1 MALGATVFRFKI
13 TVSDVDRSVYE
24 TLDLR
29 VARHPSESQRFLLLR
44 VLAYS
49 LSACE
54 GLAFS
59 KGGLSDVDEPP
70 LSVRDPTGV
79 FLAWIDIG
87 APSADR
93 LHKASKAARTVSIFT
108 AHDMT
113 MLRREAS
120 SRPIHRIEDIE
131 VWRVEPALL
140 DALEPH
146 IDRHTELEVT
156 RNDGRLYVTVS
167 GQVLEGAIDRESL
180 TSVPGRQ

>member
-1 MALGATVFRFKI
+1 MALGATVHRFKV
-13 TVSDVDRSVYE
+13 TVSDVDRGVYE

-29 VARHPSESQRFLLLR
+29 VARHPSENMRFMLLR

-49 LSACE
+49 LSSCE

-79 FLAWIDIG
+79 LLAWIDVG

-93 LHKASKAARTVSIFT
+93 LHKASKAARTVAIFT

-120 SRPIHRIEDIE
+120 TRAIHRVEDIA

-146 IDRHTELEVT
+146 VDRHTDLEIT
-156 RNDGRLYVTVS
+156 RNDGRLYVTVGS
-167 GQVLEGAIDRESL
+167 HVLEGAIDRESL
-180 TSVPGRQ
+180 IDQR